1 MPSPPP
7 FSQGETMGMLRG
19 EYPSDTSTLEHE
31 SPSRDTV
38 EILIVDD
45 EAAVCE
51 LVSDVLKH
59 EGYKPRTSLDFD
71 SAIQNL
77 NQRFFPVAI
86 VDIHL
91 PGTNGIALLSYI
103 QGLHN
108 NTQVIIITGDPTIE
122 TAREAIRLGACDY
135 ISKPFKGAELL
146 TVIERALVR
155 YRLIDDK
162 QRLEKENELYQQA
175 LEQLVER
182 RTSQLRESEER
193 YRVLFHHAIDAI
205 CLLDIP
211 TGTIRDVNL
220 AASRLI
226 GLPAE
231 KLIGQP
237 AKRFIRAQLDE
248 VFSDIASGKRE
259 EWHLD
264 YVPLHRVD
272 KEVRR
277 VQLSIGAIDFQHQ
290 KILQVICQDITDKV
304 ALIERQRQMEIEFL
318 SDQRLASIGL
328 LASGIAH
335 NINTPLMGIY
345 GLAQI
350 MKMKYSSMAEVEDI
364 LIQTERV
371 HQIIQNMMWKSRQD
385 QDKTAQELDISELLR
400 EELKF
405 LEADLEFKHNIEKDI
420 QLAKGLPVV
429 RGVYSDFS
437 QSIMNIVRNALDA
450 MWDRDSR
457 KLRIATA
464 LDGEG
469 IAVEIEDT
477 GCGIPEE
484 KLDHIFAP
492 FFTTKPV
499 LGKEKENEPTGTGLG
514 LSTARRLL
522 ESYNVTFKVDSVI
535 DKGTKFTLHIPVKK
549 PEAVIE

>member
-1 MPSPPP
+1 
-7 FSQGETMGMLRG
+7 MGANRG
-19 EYPSDTSTLEHE
+19 EYPSDTSTLEGV
-31 SPSRDTV
+31 RLAGDAV
-38 EILIVDD
+38 EVLIVDD
-45 EAAVCE
+45 ETAVCDSISE
-51 LVSDVLKH
+51 VLKH
-59 EGYKPRTSLDFD
+59 EGYAPRVSLDFD
-71 SAIQNL
+71 SAIHNL
-77 NQRFFPVAI
+77 DRHFFPVAI

-122 TAREAIRLGACDY
+122 TAREAIRLGAYDY
-135 ISKPFKGAELL
+135 ISKPFKSAELL
-146 TVIERALVR
+146 TVVERALAR
-155 YRLIDDK
+155 YRLSDAK

-205 CLLDIP
+205 YLLDIP

-220 AASRLI
+220 AASRLV

-237 AKRFIRAQLDE
+237 IKRFIGAQLDD
-248 VFSDIASGKRE
+248 VFSDISSGKRK

-264 YVPLHRVD
+264 YLQLRRVD
-272 KEVRR
+272 KEIRR
-277 VQLSIGAIDFQHQ
+277 VQLSIGMIDFQYQ

-318 SDQRLASIGL
+318 SEQRLASIGL

-350 MKMKYSSMAEVEDI
+350 MKMKYSSMAEVDDI
-364 LIQTERV
+364 LVQTERV

-385 QDKTAQELDISELLR
+385 QDKTAQELDLSELLR

-405 LEADLEFKHNIEKDI
+405 LEADLEFKHNVEKEI
-420 QLAKGLPVV
+420 QLATDLPVV

-437 QSIMNIVRNALDA
+437 QAIMNIVRNALDA
-450 MWDRDSR
+450 MWDRQSR
-457 KLRIATA
+457 KLRIATVR
-464 LDGEG
+464 DGEG
-469 IAVEIEDT
+469 IIVEVEDT

-484 KLDHIFAP
+484 KLDRIFAP

-499 LGKEKENEPTGTGLG
+499 LGREKKDEPTGTGLG
-514 LSTARRLL
+514 LSTAHRLL
-522 ESYNVTFKVDSVI
+522 EPYGVTFKVDSVV

-549 PEAVIE
+549 TEAS

>member
-1 MPSPPP
+1 MGLQ
-7 FSQGETMGMLRG
+7 QGEFS
-19 EYPSDTSTLEHE
+19 SDTSTLEHGH
-31 SPSRDTV
+31 PSGDAV

-51 LVSDVLKH
+51 SISEVLKH
-59 EGYKPRTSLDFD
+59 EGYAPRSSLDFD
-71 SAIQNL
+71 SATQSL

-86 VDIHL
+86 VDIYL

-122 TAREAIRLGACDY
+122 TAREAIRLGAYDY
-135 ISKPFKGAELL
+135 ISKPFKSAELL
-146 TVIERALVR
+146 TVVERALAR
-155 YRLIDDK
+155 YRLFDEK
-162 QRLEKENELYQQA
+162 QHLEKENELYQQA
-175 LEQLVER
+175 LEQLVEH

-226 GLPAE
+226 GVPTE

-237 AKRFIRAQLDE
+237 IKRFVGRQLDE

-259 EWHLD
+259 AWHLD
-264 YVPLHRVD
+264 YVQLHRID

-277 VQLSIGAIDFQHQ
+277 VQLSIGAIDFQYQ

-318 SDQRLASIGL
+318 SEQRLASIGL

-350 MKMKYSSMAEVEDI
+350 MKMKYSTMAEVDDI
-364 LIQTERV
+364 LVQTERV

-385 QDKTAQELDISELLR
+385 QDKTAQELNLSELLL

-405 LEADLEFKHNIEKDI
+405 LEADLEFKHNVKKEF
-420 QLAKGLPVV
+420 QLATDLPTV
-429 RGVYSDFS
+429 RGIYSDFS

-464 LDGEG
+464 RDGEG

-514 LSTARRLL
+514 LSTAHRLL
-522 ESYNVTFKVDSVI
+522 EPYSVTFKVDSVV

-549 PEAVIE
+549 PTSS